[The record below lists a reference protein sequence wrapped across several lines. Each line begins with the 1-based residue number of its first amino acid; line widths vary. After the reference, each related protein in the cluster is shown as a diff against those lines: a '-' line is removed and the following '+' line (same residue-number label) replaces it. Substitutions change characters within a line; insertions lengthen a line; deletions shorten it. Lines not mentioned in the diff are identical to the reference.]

1 MDENIALF
9 FLLDKPIA
17 FFVTEPLY
25 DTIWH
30 GQNLPV

>member
-1 MDENIALF
+1 MDENIAFF
-9 FLLDKPIA
+9 FLLNESIA
-17 FFVTEPLY
+17 FFVTEPLH